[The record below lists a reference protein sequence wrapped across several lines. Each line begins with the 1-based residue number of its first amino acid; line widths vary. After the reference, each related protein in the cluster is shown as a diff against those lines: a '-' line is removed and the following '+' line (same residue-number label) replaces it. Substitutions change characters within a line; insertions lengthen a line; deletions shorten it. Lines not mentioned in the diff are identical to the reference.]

1 MYIAAST
8 NIYHTSLNIS
18 SAARFSGKTSFDS
31 RFSIYVLFDS
41 KRAMSGKVSLQKDN
55 DKTIVN

>member
-41 KRAMSGKVSLQKDN
+41 IQNELCQVKFLFRRIMTRRL
-55 DKTIVN
+55 